1 MRIADPEECSELETL
16 LEFLSRTRPDVAEHN
31 RRVGQLSWRFALELG
46 FDEERANQLEFAGS
60 VHDIG
65 KLGVPE
71 AVLAKPGPLTE
82 IEWVQVRLH
91 AQIGADLLRN
101 QGLYEIADW
110 VVAHHE
116 RPDGTGYPYGLA
128 ADEIP
133 LEARIL
139 AVIDAYNA
147 MTSDRPY
154 HSALTRS
161 QAIAELRGG
170 AGTQFDLEIAEAF
183 LAAIQAMPR
192 AIQAM
197 PGIG

>member
-1 MRIADPEECSELETL
+1 VGVTTASPVQCPELEPL
-16 LEFLSRTRPDVAEHN
+16 IAFMSRTQPDVAEHS
-31 RRVGQLSWRFALELG
+31 RRVAGLSSQLAKELG
-46 FDEERANQLEFAGS
+46 FDEARTTKLVLAGT

-71 AVLAKPGPLTE
+71 EILAKPGPLTRV
-82 IEWVQVRLH
+82 EWTQVRLH
-91 AQIGADLLRN
+91 AEIGADLLRS

-154 HSALTRS
+154 RSALTQS
-161 QAIAELRGG
+161 QAVAELRGG
-170 AGTQFDLEIAEAF
+170 AGTQFDLEIADAF
-183 LAAIQAMPR
+183 LDALE
-192 AIQAM
+192 AM
-197 PGIG
+197 PGLG